1 VDESR
6 SACSGDG
13 THLGCGAGAAG
24 ADEVAV
30 FVAQLSGEHPTSR
43 ISTTHRCWGGH
54 PGPEIRAAQVL
65 SLACR
70 NADYA
75 PRIFAAFSVA
85 CSAS

>member
-1 VDESR
+1 VDAS
-6 SACSGDG
+6 SSDCCGDD
-13 THLGCGAGAAG
+13 TDLGCGAGAAG
-24 ADEVAV
+24 ANEVAV
-30 FVAQLSGEHPTSR
+30 LVAQLAGEHPTSR